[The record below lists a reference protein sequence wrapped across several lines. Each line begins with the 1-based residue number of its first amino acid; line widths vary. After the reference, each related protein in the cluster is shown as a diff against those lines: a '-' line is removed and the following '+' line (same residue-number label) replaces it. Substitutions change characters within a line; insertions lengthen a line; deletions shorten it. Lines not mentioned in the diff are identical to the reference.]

1 MLFVILILQ
10 GMTLQQIKTIQY
22 GLNVKVTVLFYTAA
36 LKLSGLMATPW
47 AAEAATWLP
56 LV

>member
-1 MLFVILILQ
+1 MLIVILILQ
-10 GMTLQQIKTIQY
+10 GLTLQIKTAQY